1 MLPFFFVMK
10 IKIIAFIASI
20 FLRLL
25 RMTYR
30 YKLVFPND
38 DVKRQYFDYLE
49 AKKPDVDRSFLLAF
63 FHQDELCLVPYYKN
77 TGFSVLV
84 SLSKDGEI
92 MTQASQRLGYK
103 PVRGSSSRGA
113 VAGLIAAIRKV
124 KEGYNFAFAVD
135 GPRGPIFKVK
145 EGICAVSKKTGRPIL
160 PVRCHVESA
169 YVFEKSWNKAKLP
182 KPFTKITL
190 KFGNFEIYEKDDL
203 EQKLLS
209 L

>member
-1 MLPFFFVMK
+1 MK
-10 IKIIAFIASI
+10 IKILGLFASI

-25 RMTYR
+25 RLTYR

-38 DVKRQYFDYLE
+38 TVKKQYFDYIE
-49 AKKPDVDRSFLLAF
+49 ANKPDIERSFLLAF

-92 MTQASQRLGYK
+92 MTQASQRLGYY

-135 GPRGPIFKVK
+135 GPRGPIYKVK
-145 EGICAVSKKTGRPIL
+145 EGICAVSKKTGRSIL
-160 PVRCHVESA
+160 PVRCHVDNA
-169 YVFEKSWNKAKLP
+169 YIFENSWNKAKLP
-182 KPFTKITL
+182 KPFTKITM
-190 KFGNFEIYEKDDL
+190 KFGHFKIYDSESL
-203 EQKLLS
+203 EQALLR

>member
-1 MLPFFFVMK
+1 MK
-10 IKIIAFIASI
+10 IKIIALLASI
-20 FLRLL
+20 LLRTLRL
-25 RMTYR
+25 TYR
-30 YKLVFPND
+30 YKLQFESEEEKEKFN
-38 DVKRQYFDYLE
+38 KYIN
-49 AKKPDVDRSFLLAF
+49 AKKPSFEESFLLAF
-63 FHQDELCLVPYYKN
+63 FHQDELALIPYFKH

-92 MTQASQRLGYK
+92 MTQASSRLGYT

-113 VAGLIAAIRKV
+113 VAGLIAAIKKV

-160 PVRCHVESA
+160 PIRAHIDNQFI
-169 YVFEKSWNKAKLP
+169 FEKSWNKAKFP

-190 KFGNFEIYEKDDL
+190 KFAKFDHYTSEELEKTLL
-203 EQKLLS
+203 ELN
-209 L
+209 